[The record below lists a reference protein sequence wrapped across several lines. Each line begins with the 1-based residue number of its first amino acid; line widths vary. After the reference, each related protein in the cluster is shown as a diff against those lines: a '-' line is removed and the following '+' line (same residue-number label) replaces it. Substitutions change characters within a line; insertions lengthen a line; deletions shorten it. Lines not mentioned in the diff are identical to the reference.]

1 MPPSIRRHKSRRTFG
16 CDTCLATSSVVSR
29 SKHLAVRWQVASGL
43 ATTFLMLS
51 STSRAHCGCKTSFG
65 TPRSRKLAQAGCD
78 TFTLSRIAG
87 HSSTTLTR
95 RYIHPQRTP
104 LSAHFARISLT
115 VKASRIGGGRSGRGS
130 GGHKIGPG
138 GMAKNR
144 ETLQVWCER
153 GDSNPHGFTRQII
166 SLKQGDDSKEDQQ
179 PTSAESS
186 KTGKNPQPR
195 RNRKRGEVIPFPKTG
210 TQ

>member
-115 VKASRIGGGRSGRGS
+115 VKASRIGGADQGEGQVGTKLGTAEWRKTEKHCKFGAK
-130 GGHKIGPG
+130 GGLEPPRFYPPDHKS
-138 GMAKNR
+138 
-144 ETLQVWCER
+144 ET
-153 GDSNPHGFTRQII
+153 
-166 SLKQGDDSKEDQQ
+166 
-179 PTSAESS
+179 
-186 KTGKNPQPR
+186 R
-195 RNRKRGEVIPFPKTG
+195 R
-210 TQ
+210 